1 MSYAFP
7 PDVQHLI
14 DLQMASGRYPSQ
26 NELLREALL
35 ALNDFDASVADIQEG
50 MEDERAGRLRSLAEA
65 DANIRRELGFA
76 S

>member
-7 PDVQHLI
+7 SDVQHLV

-26 NELLREALL
+26 DELLREALL
-35 ALNDFDASVADIQEG
+35 ALNDFGASVADIQEG
-50 MEDERAGRLRSLAEA
+50 MEDERAGRLRPLAEIDA
-65 DANIRRELGFA
+65 DIRREFGFA